1 MEKYKKNIKWVVIIA
16 VLIMVYI
23 AIAFVLNNKSN
34 GVTNNYVI
42 VGNEIIWH
50 KVNNKWYQEV
60 SVSQDLLRQ
69 KFIYDDG
76 QNKTQVNDLEYSH
89 GQLRFFDENHKEIS
103 NKSFRIAYTNNLKI
117 KLADFTVEGYDS
129 NDDTI
134 LLQLFD
140 LNSDEWGVL
149 KSQMKK
155 INYDFDNDNNIE
167 TLYIITNLSSNIQ
180 DYGFGSYLF
189 LVKNNEIVNVIEGGE
204 DSFKIIDVLDIDND
218 DNYEIVISKG
228 ASNNPT
234 FSDCYQI
241 YKIVDGA
248 LTLYQDCLF
257 NQ

>member
-23 AIAFVLNNKSN
+23 AIAFVLNNKDN

-50 KVNNKWYQEV
+50 KINDKWYQEAN
-60 SVSQDLLRQ
+60 VSQDLLNQ

-76 QNKTQVNDLEYSH
+76 QKKTQVDDLEFSR
-89 GQLRFFDENHKEIS
+89 GQLRFFDENHKTLS
-103 NKSFRIAYTNNLKI
+103 NKHFRVAYTNNLNI
-117 KLADFTVEGYDS
+117 KLADFTLEGYDS
-129 NDDTI
+129 NDDNI
-134 LLQLFD
+134 LFELFD
-140 LNSDEWGVL
+140 LNADEWAYL

-189 LVKNNEIVNVIEGGE
+189 LVKNNKIVNVIEGGE

-228 ASNNPT
+228 ASDSPT
-234 FSDCYQI
+234 FNDCYPI
-241 YKIVDGA
+241 YKIVDST